1 MHFRLPSTKAQ
12 PPPVRK
18 SHFRRHLSRYILF
31 AIFAVLLIYFF
42 LPPFSNIRVMG
53 VVNGNLTPV
62 GPIFLARI
70 DQEMVSCDTRVH
82 RGQSLVLVSNELLAG
97 QYQQNRYD
105 AEKSI
110 ALAKNEITTGV
121 AAAQAAA
128 MSTQDAAQAALANYS
143 HLATLY
149 TSTTK
154 LAAVGAVGPAAVTVA
169 HDQLLQAQSQA
180 NAAIATAKQMALQ
193 VTQLK
198 GAAKAKI
205 LNAHEQLKVQLA
217 QQNSVYRRPLVAPVG
232 GELLDCHAHLGE
244 IVAAGNTLF
253 KIFQPG
259 KAYVTAFV
267 PPNMVRQLREHAI
280 AYVNIPGMGEI
291 PAKVTSIQPEITKL
305 PKLLTRYFWEQP
317 QWTQYRVV
325 RITFNDLSPSQ
336 RRRLLFGE
344 RVHVRIPLESWGKR
358 MMEDF

>member
-12 PPPVRK
+12 PPPVKR
-18 SHFRRHLSRYILF
+18 SHFRRHLSRYILIV
-31 AIFAVLLIYFF
+31 IFAVLLIYFF

-70 DQEMVSCDTRVH
+70 DQEMVSCDTRVQ
-82 RGQSLVLVSNELLAG
+82 RDQPLVLVSNELLAG

-105 AEKSI
+105 AERSI
-110 ALAKNEITTGV
+110 DLAKNESTNGV
-121 AAAQAAA
+121 IAAQAAA
-128 MSTQDAAQAALANYS
+128 RSAKDAAQAALANYS
-143 HLATLY
+143 RLAALY
-149 TSTTK
+149 ISTTK

-169 HDQLLQAQSQA
+169 HDQLLQARSQA
-180 NAAIATAKQMALQ
+180 NAAIATEKQMALQ
-193 VTQLK
+193 VKQLK
-198 GAAKAKI
+198 VAAKAKI
-205 LNAHEQLKVQLA
+205 LAAQGQLKLQLA
-217 QQNSVYRRPLVAPVG
+217 QQNSVDRRPLVAPVS

-244 IVAAGNTLF
+244 VVDAGNTLF

-267 PPNMVRQLREHAI
+267 PPTMVRQLRIHAN

-325 RITFNDLSPSQ
+325 RITFSNLSPSQ

-358 MMEDF
+358 VMEDF